1 MLIKRAASLLLA
13 AAMIFSFSA
22 CKKSGPKN
30 ANKTIKYNLSAEP
43 VTLDPQIAADS
54 SSIITVQAIF
64 EGLARLDKNGNAE
77 PGTAESWEH
86 NADSTEFT
94 FHLRPDISWAPKK
107 YGAVKAKDFV
117 FAFQRA
123 LNPTTASSTCTAMFC
138 IKNAKQIHAGSIPAS
153 QLGVTAKDDKT
164 LTVSLAYSCPDFPK
178 LTALPVYMPCNESFF
193 KSSEGRYGLESK
205 YTLGNGPFCIDG
217 AYGWEHG
224 KYLNLARSSSYSGQ
238 TKPFPAAVDFTIG
251 TLPDSVA
258 ALTGKTVDAA
268 PISSSQI
275 GAAKSSGC
283 TLTSFRDTTWGLCFN
298 TQSSVFK
305 NLKVRSGFL
314 QAFSRAKV
322 LSHLPAGTSK
332 AENILFPETMI
343 DGQNYRALAGGP
355 FYLKESTSAAQT
367 LFAGLRELNLDS
379 SSLDSVTV
387 LCPDNSN
394 IKLMLNEM
402 IAAWNK
408 QFSNYFNMK
417 TMSLSSLESH
427 VQSGDYEIAVCPV
440 KPSDSSPLAMLSLFS
455 SGSSS
460 NPCSLKDSAYDSLLV
475 SAQEKGGKEAA
486 AVYAQAE
493 KYLNQHAVF
502 YPLYY
507 EDSYYALAKGVT
519 GIVFRPYGSGID
531 FLNAGKESS

>member
-30 ANKTIKYNLSAEP
+30 AGKTIKYNLSAEP

-54 SSIITVQAIF
+54 SSVLTVQALF

-77 PGTAESWEH
+77 PGAAESWEH

-94 FHLRPDISWAPKK
+94 FHLRSGITWASKK
-107 YGAVKAKDFV
+107 YGPVKANDFV

-123 LNPTTASSTCTAMFC
+123 LNPTTASSTCSAMFC
-138 IKNAKQIHAGSIPAS
+138 IKNAKQIHSGNLPVS

-193 KSSEGRYGLESK
+193 KSSEGRYGLESE

-217 AYGWEHG
+217 DYGWDHG
-224 KYLNLARSSSYSGQ
+224 KSINLARSGSYIGAA
-238 TKPFPAAVDFTIG
+238 KPLPAAVSLTIG
-251 TLPDSVA
+251 TLSDPIS
-258 ALTGKTVDAA
+258 ALANQTVDAA
-268 PISSSQI
+268 PIASSQI
-275 GAAKSSGC
+275 SAAKSAGC

-298 TQSSVFK
+298 TQSSIFK
-305 NLKVRSGFL
+305 NLKVRSGFV
-314 QAFSRAKV
+314 QAFNRAKV
-322 LSHLPAGTSK
+322 LSHLPSGTSG
-332 AENILFPETMI
+332 AENILFPETVL
-343 DGQNYRALAGGP
+343 DGRNYRALAGGP
-355 FYLKESTSAAQT
+355 FYLKESASAAQT
-367 LFAGLRELNLDS
+367 LFSGLKELNLDS

-417 TMSLSSLESH
+417 TMSLSSLQSH
-427 VQSGDYEIAVCPV
+427 MQSGDYEIAVCPV
-440 KPSDSSPLAMLSLFS
+440 KPTDSSPLAVLSLFA
-455 SGSSS
+455 SSS
-460 NPCSLKDSAYDSLLV
+460 SVNPSLLKDPVYDSLV
-475 SAQEKGGKEAA
+475 ESAQTKGGKEAA

-493 KYLNQHAVF
+493 KYLNQNAIF

-507 EDSYYALAKGVT
+507 ENSYYAEAKGVT
-519 GIVFRPYGSGID
+519 GIIFRPYGSGID
-531 FLNAGKESS
+531 FINAGKESS